1 MTFGQKI
8 KAARLT
14 LNLSQS
20 ELAQKTGISERSLY
34 TYEQNGILPRSGN
47 VRKLADALN
56 VSVSYLLDEEANDPQ
71 QDLEQELFLTDVKN
85 EYGYKGAREA
95 AEILSRTTALFAGGE
110 LNDEAKDVFFR
121 SLMEVYL
128 ESKEEAKTKFS
139 SKKRVG
145 KNRK

>member
-1 MTFGQKI
+1 MT
-8 KAARLT
+8 A
-14 LNLSQS
+14 
-20 ELAQKTGISERSLY
+20 
-34 TYEQNGILPRSGN
+34 EQFKN
-47 VRKLADALN
+47 
-56 VSVSYLLDEEANDPQ
+56 
-71 QDLEQELFLTDVKN
+71 ELFGLN
-85 EYGYKGAREA
+85 EEFKQ
-95 AEILSRTTALFAGGE
+95 